1 MNWTVIIEFP
11 NTNTSAI
18 CLILV
23 GVYGKHTEYLNL
35 VGVYGEH
42 TEYLNLVGVYG
53 KHNTT

>member
-11 NTNTSAI
+11 KTNTSAI

-53 KHNTT
+53 KHTTT